1 MDVDRFRGL
10 IAIQQRIAA
19 GNGALGDVLQ
29 AIVDERSVMPHA
41 NGIVIELRDAD
52 QLYYAA
58 ASGASADLL
67 GLRLPLNASLSGMSI
82 LTGQPLQCDD
92 SESDSRV
99 NRVACRRVGLRSMI
113 VVPIPH
119 DGQTV
124 GVLKYHA
131 PLPSAFSEEDMLVAH
146 LLVGPIAVG
155 FSKLAEA
162 DAQKASAEL
171 RKIVLLKEQFVSS
184 VNHELR
190 TPLTSISGA
199 LTLLTSGAVELPEMA
214 APLVEIAAR
223 NAKRLKR
230 LVDDLLDLDRIEGG
244 KLEYIIEQTDLCA
257 LLLDVVEQTS
267 PFAAETGVRLT
278 LDTPRRPIMAMTDG
292 DRLFQVVANL
302 ISNAAKF
309 SPAGS
314 TVQIFLLPSSDHVR
328 IRVVDEGPGIPTD
341 FRPRLFDRFSQSPHT
356 QGLTKMPGTGLG
368 LAISKAIIENLGG
381 RLTLDEAYFTGAAF
395 EIMLPLRAPALRQD
409 AA

>member
-1 MDVDRFRGL
+1 MELERFRGL

-19 GNGALGDVLQ
+19 AGGGLPAVMQ
-29 AIVDERSVMPHA
+29 AIVDEHSVMPQA

-58 ASGASADLL
+58 ASGSSAGLI

-92 SESDSRV
+92 SEIDSRV

-119 DGQTV
+119 QGQTV

-131 PLPSAFSEEDMLVAH
+131 PMPDAFTEEDMLIAH

-155 FSKLAEA
+155 FSSIAEA
-162 DAQKASAEL
+162 DARKARAEL
-171 RKIVLLKEQFVSS
+171 QKIVALKEQFISS
-184 VNHELR
+184 VSHELR
-190 TPLTSISGA
+190 TPLTSIAGA
-199 LTLLTSGAVELPEMA
+199 LTLLTSGKLDDLAGAM
-214 APLVEIAAR
+214 PLIEIAAR
-223 NAKRLKR
+223 NAGRLKR
-230 LVDDLLDLDRIEGG
+230 LVDDLLDLDRIDGG
-244 KLEYIIEQTDLCA
+244 KLQYRIEDTDLGA

-267 PFAAETGVRLT
+267 TFASEAGVKLA
-278 LDTPRRPIMAMTDG
+278 LDLPRASINAMTDG

-314 TVQIFLLPSSDHVR
+314 RVDVILIAGLDHAC
-328 IRVVDEGPGIPTD
+328 IRVTDQGPGIPAE

-356 QGLTKMPGTGLG
+356 HGLSDLPGTGLG
-368 LAISKAIIENLGG
+368 LAISKAIVEQLGG
-381 RLTLDEAYFTGAAF
+381 RLSLDEGYIAGAAF
-395 EIMLPLRAPALRQD
+395 DIVLPLAAPVHRQD

>member
-1 MDVDRFRGL
+1 MDVNRFRGL

-19 GNGALGDVLQ
+19 GSGALQDVLQ
-29 AIVDERSVMPHA
+29 AIVDETSVMPQA
-41 NGIVIELRDAD
+41 NGVVIELRDAD

-58 ASGASADLL
+58 ASGSSAPMV

-92 SESDSRV
+92 SETDSRV
-99 NRVACRRVGLRSMI
+99 NRAACRRVGLRSMI

-119 DGQTV
+119 QGQTV

-131 PLPSAFSEEDMLVAH
+131 PQIAAFTDEDMLVAH

-155 FSKLAEA
+155 FSSIAEA

-171 RKIVLLKEQFVSS
+171 RKIVQLKEQFVSS

-199 LTLLTSGAVELPEMA
+199 LTLLTSGAVELPETA
-214 APLVEIAAR
+214 APLIEIAAR

-230 LVDDLLDLDRIEGG
+230 LVDDLLDLDRIDGG
-244 KLEYIIEQTDLCA
+244 KLKYVIEETDLCA

-267 PFAAETGVRLT
+267 PFAAEAGVRLT
-278 LDTPRRPIMAMTDG
+278 LDAPRRPVLAMTDG

-314 TVQIFLLPSSDHVR
+314 TVQVILLPASAGAR
-328 IRVVDEGPGIPTD
+328 IRVVDEGPGIPAE

-356 QGLTKMPGTGLG
+356 EGLSNMPGTGLG
-368 LAISKAIIENLGG
+368 LAISRSIVEQLGG
-381 RLTLDEAYFTGAAF
+381 KLDLDETYFTGAAF
-395 EIMLPLRAPALRQD
+395 EISLPLRAPALRQD